1 MNNMHNLLYKTWA
14 AGLRRR
20 RRSRLLLKT
29 LQDRPILPSGWPPN
43 DKTATVLMT
52 AKMWSWVPEVL
63 TGNME
68 WLIDDQLQ
76 SNSDLVTVICIWYTG
91 RKQPTKQR
99 KMERWKN
106 VYCSV

>member
-1 MNNMHNLLYKTWA
+1 MHNLLYKTWA

-52 AKMWSWVPEVL
+52 AKMWS
-63 TGNME
+63 
-68 WLIDDQLQ
+68 
-76 SNSDLVTVICIWYTG
+76 
-91 RKQPTKQR
+91 
-99 KMERWKN
+99 
-106 VYCSV
+106 